1 MTHYFRALEKVKK
14 KRLEIERIQ
23 QKLEEKLET
32 VKDASKWNEILKTP
46 FDVSIFS
53 LFSYLS
59 SSKLTLVM
67 GIIPAGKSNRF
78 HVIHGEPAVGAFWK
92 K

>member
-23 QKLEEKLET
+23 QNLEEKLET
-32 VKDASKWNEILKTP
+32 VKDSSKWNEILETP

-53 LFSYLS
+53 ISFMFILFSKQFDFKTYRCHL
-59 SSKLTLVM
+59 
-67 GIIPAGKSNRF
+67 IA
-78 HVIHGEPAVGAFWK
+78 
-92 K
+92 